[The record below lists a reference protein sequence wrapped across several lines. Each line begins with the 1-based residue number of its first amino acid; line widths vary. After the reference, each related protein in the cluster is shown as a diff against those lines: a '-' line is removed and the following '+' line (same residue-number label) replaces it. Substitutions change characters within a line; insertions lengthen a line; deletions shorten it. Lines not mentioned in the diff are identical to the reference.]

1 MRQEKFTVGGKNV
14 KHSLHIHKHTCVCVC
29 VYIYVCVCVCMHV
42 GIPTSFL
49 LSHLRLALAIQPVW
63 SLVDF

>member
-29 VYIYVCVCVCMHV
+29 VYIYMCVCVCVC
-42 GIPTSFL
+42 IKESQLWPEFIDLLPTGT
-49 LSHLRLALAIQPVW
+49 SHAK
-63 SLVDF
+63 